1 MADRVAAIVAFIT
14 AIALFVLGITLGAV
28 AGGSGGPTTLLQV
41 SGTVGE
47 IGALCTLVYAF
58 SKIGGRPWAE
68 VGRGLT
74 VLGVSLLMVGDLTSA
89 TARDLG
95 NLVIY
100 VTFVLL
106 GILIW
111 RMHLKLAAFAIIAG
125 VVGILWAAFLLP
137 MGIAPLNL
145 LLLVA
150 WFVAVGIDW
159 LREPWPML
167 VRSAPEWRAP
177 AQPDP
182 RPSA

>member
-1 MADRVAAIVAFIT
+1 MADRLAAIVAFIS
-14 AIALFVLGITLGAV
+14 AIALFVLGIALGAV
-28 AGGSGGPTTLLQV
+28 AGGSGGPTTLIQV

-47 IGALCTLVYAF
+47 VGALCTLVYAF
-58 SKIGGRPWAE
+58 SKAGGMPWAE

-89 TARDLG
+89 SARDLG

-100 VTFVLL
+100 VTFILL

-111 RMHLKLAAFAIIAG
+111 QVHLKLAVLAVVAG
-125 VVGILWAAFLLP
+125 VVGIGWAAFLLP
-137 MGIAPLNL
+137 NGVPPLNL

-150 WFVAVGIDW
+150 WFVAVGVDW
-159 LREPWPML
+159 LREPWPMRL
-167 VRSAPEWRAP
+167 SPDREWP
-177 AQPDP
+177 GQAQPDP